1 MEIAVNFSGG
11 GFSNYFA
18 TPSYQANAT
27 ATYLKALGSTYSG
40 LYNATGRG
48 YPDVSAQ
55 GQGFQVVI
63 GGTTKSIGGTS
74 ASSPTFAAVISLLN
88 DYLIANSKS
97 PLGFL
102 NPFLYSNGTS
112 GLNDITLGSNP
123 GCSTN
128 GFTAAVGWDPISGLG
143 TPNFVKLQAI
153 VDN

>member
-1 MEIAVNFSGG
+1 
-11 GFSNYFA
+11 
-18 TPSYQANAT
+18 
-27 ATYLKALGSTYSG
+27 
-40 LYNATGRG
+40 
-48 YPDVSAQ
+48 VSAQ

-74 ASSPTFAAVISLLN
+74 ASSPVRNPYICLRHWLMRIVQTFAAVISLLN

-128 GFTAAVGWDPISGLG
+128 GFTAAVGWDPVRYFLFGL
-143 TPNFVKLQAI
+143 LQSF
-153 VDN
+153 